1 MRKILIFLN
10 RFYNQNKN
18 IIWFIIIAIALFLLF
33 IKTATNLVK
42 ENNNSSSVNNAT
54 TIVENGQSSQHQ
66 LNTSN
71 VNTANNSVQNEIEIV
86 ESIDSNQEAI
96 RVFIRFCNEGKIES
110 AYNMLTDDCKEYLY
124 PSKNEF
130 FKNYYNIFFDT
141 KKEAVISTYTNN
153 IYRVGLSEDSITTG
167 SADKNKETV
176 IDYITVNNNYK
187 LSISSFVKKEKINKT
202 QENEYI
208 SINIKEKYIYAD
220 YEIYAINV
228 KNLTKADIY
237 LNETINSDLFIQDK
251 NGNNI
256 NLDIN
261 EYIEEDFKI
270 ISEQEKNINLK
281 FNRKYDG
288 KNTTSNIVFSNIKI
302 VNKIYYDSSKTQNII
317 NGNSQQTLYE
327 RKMSTYPNNIKVN
340 VEIN

>member
-18 IIWFIIIAIALFLLF
+18 IIWFIIIAIGLFLLF
-33 IKTATNLVK
+33 IKEATNLLEK
-42 ENNNSSSVNNAT
+42 KDNSSSVNNAT
-54 TIVENGQSSQHQ
+54 TIVENGQNGQYQ
-66 LNTSN
+66 VNTSEDI
-71 VNTANNSVQNEIEIV
+71 TNNSVQNETEII
-86 ESIDSNQEAI
+86 ESITSNQEAI
-96 RVFIRFCNEGKIES
+96 RVFIKFCNEGKIEF

-130 FKNYYNIFFDT
+130 VKNYYNNFFDT
-141 KKEAVISTYTNN
+141 KKEAVISTYNNN
-153 IYRVGLSEDSITTG
+153 IYRVGLSEDSISTG
-167 SADKNKETV
+167 YADKNREAV
-176 IDYITVNNNYK
+176 IDYITVTNNYK

-237 LNETINSDLFIQDK
+237 LNEPTNSDLFIQDK
-251 NGNNI
+251 NRNNI
-256 NLDIN
+256 NLNID
-261 EYIEEDFKI
+261 EYIEDDFKI
-270 ISEQEKNINLK
+270 ISEQEKNMSLK
-281 FNRKYDG
+281 FNRIYDG
-288 KNTTSNIVFSNIKI
+288 RNITSNIVFNNIKI
-302 VNKIYYDSSKTQNII
+302 INKLYYDSSKTQNII

-327 RKMSTYPNNIKVN
+327 KKMSTYPNKIKVN
-340 VEIN
+340 VKIN

>member
-10 RFYNQNKN
+10 RFYNRNKN
-18 IIWFIIIAIALFLLF
+18 IIWFIIIAIGLFLLF
-33 IKTATNLVK
+33 IKEATNLLEK
-42 ENNNSSSVNNAT
+42 KDNSSSVNNAT
-54 TIVENGQSSQHQ
+54 TIVENGQYQA
-66 LNTSN
+66 NTSD
-71 VNTANNSVQNEIEIV
+71 VNITSNSVQNETEII
-86 ESIDSNQEAI
+86 ESITSKQEAI
-96 RVFIRFCNEGKIES
+96 RVFIKFCNEGKIES

-130 FKNYYNIFFDT
+130 LKNYYNIFFDT

-176 IDYITVNNNYK
+176 IDYITVTNNHK

-237 LNETINSDLFIQDK
+237 LNESTNSGLFIQDK
-251 NGNNI
+251 NRNNI
-256 NLDIN
+256 NLNID
-261 EYIEEDFKI
+261 EYIEDDFKI
-270 ISEQEKNINLK
+270 ISEQEKNMNLK
-281 FNRKYDG
+281 FNRIYDG
-288 KNTTSNIVFSNIKI
+288 RNITSNIVFDNIKI
-302 VNKIYYDSSKTQNII
+302 INKLYYDSSKTQNII
-317 NGNSQQTLYE
+317 NENSQQTLYE
-327 RKMSTYPNNIKVN
+327 KKMSTYPNKIKVN
-340 VEIN
+340 VKIN